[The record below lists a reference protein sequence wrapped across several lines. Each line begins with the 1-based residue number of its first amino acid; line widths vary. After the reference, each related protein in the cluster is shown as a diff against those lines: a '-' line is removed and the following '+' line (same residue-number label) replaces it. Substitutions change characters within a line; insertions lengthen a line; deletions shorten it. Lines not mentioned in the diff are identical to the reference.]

1 MKFSVQ
7 PSVKMSVV
15 AIVAALC
22 APTAVFAAPLVSPT
36 VTGLNTLYDVT
47 APGILAPNPG
57 ADINLI
63 LAGNAADP
71 GGNVELGK
79 FGSSPATTLTGT
91 LGGQSITFSGLLASD
106 WTANSNQLAKDYI
119 QTSAMSTF
127 GVSLTAAQLA
137 AAEAAFFGANAW
149 MLLSDPNVS
158 YVYQDGAQILVGLAG
173 FYDAQNF
180 LKLMFPTQAAI
191 VPAGAQA
198 SEVLKVT
205 YGGETNYLFAFTG
218 ATLSGYTTADG
229 TNSYTGNYEF
239 SIPFNTV
246 PEPASLALL
255 GIGLV
260 GLAAARKRRA

>member
-15 AIVAALC
+15 AIVAALWRADRGVC
-22 APTAVFAAPLVSPT
+22 GAARFADRNRPQYPLRRHR
-36 VTGLNTLYDVT
+36 TGHPR
-47 APGILAPNPG
+47 ANPG
-57 ADINLI
+57 LTSAS
-63 LAGNAADP
+63 
-71 GGNVELGK
+71 
-79 FGSSPATTLTGT
+79 FSPAMPQTQVATSSSASSARAPTTLTGT
-91 LGGQSITFSGLLASD
+91 LGGQSITFSGLLASGLD
-106 WTANSNQLAKDYI
+106 CQQQPACRDYI

-137 AAEAAFFGANAW
+137 AAETAFFGANAW
-149 MLLSDPNVS
+149 TLLSDPNVS
-158 YVYQDGAQILVGLAG
+158 YVYRDGAQILVGLAG

-180 LKLMFPTQAAI
+180 LKMMSPH
-191 VPAGAQA
+191 AGGHRAGGRPGQRSAQGDLRWRDQL
-198 SEVLKVT
+198 SLR
-205 YGGETNYLFAFTG
+205 LFR
-218 ATLSGYTTADG
+218 SDHVGYTTADG